1 MKTIEIYDSQSLSG
15 SVGCGSSADREK
27 FRLATIIRALS
38 RDGQNIKQFG
48 LTENPEAFSE
58 NKIVQAALTAGSQD
72 ALPLTLVDGQI
83 KQKGVYPTN
92 HELASW
98 LEISKD
104 QLVKIL
110 MKEKMASRSF
120 CGGDCC

>member
-1 MKTIEIYDSQSLSG
+1 
-15 SVGCGSSADREK
+15 VGCGSSADREK
-27 FRLATIIRALS
+27 FRLASMIKALT

-48 LTENPEAFSE
+48 LNENPEAFTD
-58 NKIVQAALTAGSQD
+58 NKIVQSALASGDQNT
-72 ALPLTLVDGQI
+72 LPLTLVDGQI

-92 HELASW
+92 QDLAAW

-104 QLVKIL
+104 QLVRIL

>member
-1 MKTIEIYDSQSLSG
+1 MKTIEIYDSQSFLG
-15 SVGCGSSADREK
+15 SVGCGASADRDK
-27 FRLATIIRALS
+27 FRLATMIRALS

-48 LTENPEAFSE
+48 LTENPEAFTE
-58 NKIVQAALTAGSQD
+58 NQIVQAALAAD
-72 ALPLTLVDGQI
+72 DHNILPLTLVDGQI
-83 KQKGVYPTN
+83 KQKGTYPTN
-92 HELASW
+92 QQLASW

-104 QLVKIL
+104 QLVKLL